1 MPEERKNR
9 RGDRYDAYLVRDMD
23 PLQGFMNYVMGS
35 RTENEAVIHLDVP
48 MENLN
53 AFIAKKN
60 AENENP
66 IFKYTF
72 MHAVLAAL
80 ARTIEARP
88 KMNYFV
94 RNKKFWER
102 KVISFSFIAKKQKV
116 DGAEEGL
123 VITTY
128 KKDSDVSALEQMH
141 LSTCKMVA
149 EIREKEE
156 NHDDT
161 TKIMASLLKLP
172 SFILKPVVALI
183 LHLDRVGK
191 LPKSFVKA
199 NPYGCTC
206 FISNLG
212 SIKMDASYHHLI
224 NFGTNSIFGIL
235 GRKEKKPVFT
245 EENGEVKTT
254 LKEFLP
260 VSLTVD
266 ERIAD
271 GVYYAKTVRIFK
283 ALLIRPELLDLPA
296 KEKIDY
302 EKLLEEVDV

>member
-1 MPEERKNR
+1 MSEERKNR
-9 RGDRYDAYLVRDMD
+9 RGDRYDAWLVRGMD
-23 PLQGFMNYVMGS
+23 PMQGFMNYVMGT
-35 RTENEAVIHLDVP
+35 RTENEAVIHIDIP
-48 MENLN
+48 MENLGKFV
-53 AFIAKKN
+53 AEKN
-60 AENENP
+60 ANNPNP

-72 MHAVLAAL
+72 LHVVLAAL

-94 RNKKFWER
+94 RNRKFWER
-102 KVISFSFIAKKQKV
+102 KVISFSFIAKKQKI

-123 VITTY
+123 VITNY
-128 KKDSDVSALEQMH
+128 KKDSDISPLEQMH
-141 LSTCKMVA
+141 NSTCKMVS
-149 EIREKEE
+149 EIREKKESQ
-156 NHDDT
+156 DDT
-161 TKIMASLLKLP
+161 TKIMAGLLKLP
-172 SFILKPVVALI
+172 GFILKPVVKLI

-206 FISNLG
+206 FLSNLG

-224 NFGTNSIFGIL
+224 NFGTNSIFGII
-235 GRKEKKPVFT
+235 GKKKKLPVYT

-271 GVYYAKTVRIFK
+271 GVYYAKTVRILT
-283 ALLIRPELLDLPA
+283 ALLIKPELLELPA
-296 KEKIDY
+296 REKIDY